1 MVVLHITTGLKNG
14 GAEAVL
20 YRLIMADRENRHQ
33 VISLT
38 DQGVYG
44 ERLSAANIPV
54 HTLEMPCGRL
64 TYAGLKTLYRLIRR
78 IEPDVVQTWMYH
90 ANLVGGLV
98 ARFAGRRDVVWGLH
112 HSDLTAGRNPFSTR
126 LVAYICAGLS
136 GVLPR
141 RIVACSDS
149 AARTHIQIG
158 YSRKKI
164 CVIPNGVD
172 LSAFK
177 PDPQARQETRAK
189 LHVSTMEILL
199 GMVGRWDPLKDHET
213 LLKALA
219 CVREGRPTGWRCLL
233 VGPGITLDNPDLV
246 RLLHKYEMHDLVLLA
261 GPQSNIAGIMNAL
274 DLHILSSSGEAF
286 GNVTVE
292 AMACGVPAVVT
303 SVGAGEQIVG
313 PTGWVAPPVNVE
325 ALAHAIDA
333 ALAEHEMPQVWMQRQ
348 GACRSRIVE
357 KFSLERMAE
366 AYRSVWLLCQREDSF
381 AVSL

>member
-1 MVVLHITTGLKNG
+1 MVVLHIITGLKNG

-44 ERLSAANIPV
+44 ERLAAAGLPV
-54 HTLEMPCGRL
+54 HALEMPRGRL
-64 TYAGLKTLYRLIRR
+64 TSVGLRTLYLLIRR

-112 HSDLTAGRNPFSTR
+112 HSDLTAGKNPFSTR

-136 GVLPR
+136 GILPR
-141 RIVACSDS
+141 RIVACSEV
-149 AARTHIQIG
+149 AAQTHIQIG
-158 YSRKKI
+158 YSRGKL
-164 CVIPNGVD
+164 CVIPNGID
-172 LSAFK
+172 LTVFK
-177 PDPQARQETRAK
+177 PDPQAREKMRAK
-189 LHVSTMEILL
+189 LLVAPGEVLT
-199 GMVGRWDPLKDHET
+199 GMVGRWDPLKDHEN

-219 CVREGRPTGWRCLL
+219 RVRERRPAGWRCLL
-233 VGPGITLDNPDLV
+233 VGPGMAEDNPDLA
-246 RLLHKYEMHDLVLLA
+246 RLLKKHEMHDLVLLA
-261 GPQSNIAGIMNAL
+261 GPQSDIAGIMNAL

-325 ALAHAIDA
+325 ALAHAIEA
-333 ALAEHEMPQVWMQRQ
+333 ALAEHEMPQLWMQRQ
-348 GACRSRIVE
+348 SACRSRIVE